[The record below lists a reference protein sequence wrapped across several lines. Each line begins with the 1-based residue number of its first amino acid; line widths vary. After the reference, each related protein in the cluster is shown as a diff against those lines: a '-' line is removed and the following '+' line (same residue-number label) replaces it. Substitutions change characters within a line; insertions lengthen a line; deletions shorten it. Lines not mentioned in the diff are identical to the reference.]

1 MQFLPL
7 PPAHWPFMLKAV
19 LFDAAE
25 TLIRPWP
32 SYGAVYARVTAAFGM
47 RIPAEFFAEEMKR
60 AFRAVDW
67 PLRTTSENEMR
78 LWQEVTKKV
87 YEALPADLPFHEWFG
102 AIYQAFASADAWV
115 AEPGAA
121 ETLQSLRDIGIRT
134 AVVSNWDERLM
145 SVLDGL
151 GLAPLLDRV
160 FVAAQVGWRKPARE
174 IFLHAC
180 RELDATPG
188 ETLHIGD
195 SASED
200 VSAARAAGLQALH
213 YRPSDPTA
221 LRRLSHVLHS
231 AALVGHT
238 APSP

>member
-1 MQFLPL
+1 
-7 PPAHWPFMLKAV
+7 MLKAV
-19 LFDAAE
+19 FFDAAE

-47 RIPAEFFAEEMKR
+47 RIPAEFFAEELKR

-67 PLRTTSENEMR
+67 PLRTNSDTEMR

-102 AIYQAFASADAWV
+102 AMYQAFASPDAWV
-115 AEPGAA
+115 AEPDAA
-121 ETLQSLRDIGIRT
+121 ETLKALQDLGLRT
-134 AVVSNWDERLM
+134 AIVSNWDERLLP
-145 SVLDGL
+145 VLDGL
-151 GLAPLLDRV
+151 GLAPHVDRV

-174 IFLHAC
+174 IFHHAC
-180 RELDATPG
+180 LELGAAPS
-188 ETLHIGD
+188 EALHIGD
-195 SASED
+195 SASDD
-200 VSAARAAGLQALH
+200 VAAARSAGLQALL

-238 APSP
+238 APAP

>member
-1 MQFLPL
+1 
-7 PPAHWPFMLKAV
+7 MLKAV

-47 RIPAEFFAEEMKR
+47 RIPAEFFTEEMKR

-67 PLRTTSENEMR
+67 PLRTNSDTEAR

-87 YEALPADLPFHEWFG
+87 YEALPADLPFYKWSG
-102 AIYQAFASADAWV
+102 AMYEAFASPDAWV

-121 ETLQSLRDIGIRT
+121 ETLRALQDIGLRT
-134 AVVSNWDERLM
+134 GVVSNWDERLVP
-145 SVLDGL
+145 VLDGL
-151 GLAPLLDRV
+151 GLATHVDRV

-174 IFLHAC
+174 IFHHAC
-180 RELDATPG
+180 LELGAAPS
-188 ETLHIGD
+188 EALHIGD
-195 SASED
+195 STSED
-200 VSAARAAGLQALH
+200 VAGARAAGLQALH
-213 YRPSDPTA
+213 FNPADPTA

-238 APSP
+238 ARARE